1 MRRKTFLTAVVLTSA
16 FLFNSCGN
24 DDSVGGPVTN
34 DYLEVKIDGT
44 TKTFSNV
51 KGRWVD
57 GGAYLELTGNN
68 NGTEWISITVLS
80 ETTRVPA
87 GRYTLDDGT
96 PYTIL
101 SAYGTASGN
110 SQQNYTA
117 TRGTAAPEDAFMLD
131 IDKISNT
138 ATSGT
143 FSGTL
148 VTVEGLN
155 TLGTVTLTDG
165 KFSAEISPN

>member
-1 MRRKTFLTAVVLTSA
+1 MKRKFFLTEVLLIGNLLLS
-16 FLFNSCGN
+16 SCGN
-24 DDSVGGPVTN
+24 DDSGVGPVTKN
-34 DYLEVKIDGT
+34 YLEVKVDGT
-44 TKTFSNV
+44 AKTFSNV

-57 GGAYLELTGNN
+57 GGSYLELTGNN
-68 NGTEWISITVLS
+68 NGSEWISITILS
-80 ETTRVPA
+80 ESTRVPV
-87 GRYTLDDGT
+87 GSYTLDDAT

-101 SAYGTASGN
+101 STYGTTSGN

-117 TRGTAAPEDAFMLD
+117 TKGTAAPEDAFTLN
-131 IDKISNT
+131 IDKISAI

-148 VTVEGLN
+148 VKVEGLT

-165 KFSAEISPN
+165 KFSAVISSN

>member
-1 MRRKTFLTAVVLTSA
+1 MKRKILLTGVVLMGT
-16 FLFNSCGN
+16 LLLNSCSS
-24 DDSVGGPVTN
+24 DDAVGGPVTN
-34 DYLEVKIDGT
+34 DYLEVKVDGT
-44 TKTFSNV
+44 TKTFANV

-57 GGAYLELTGNN
+57 GGAYLELNGNN

-80 ETTRVPA
+80 ETTRVPV
-87 GRYTLDDGT
+87 GTYTLDDGT

-101 SAYGTASGN
+101 STYGTAAGN

-117 TRGTAAPEDAFMLD
+117 TKGTAAPEDAFMLD
-131 IDKISNT
+131 IDKISTT

-148 VTVEGLN
+148 VTVEGLT

-165 KFSAEISPN
+165 KFSAAISPN